1 MIRLKSKD
9 TGMDISCFKHQKNI
23 KLESG
28 NYEISDYPIPNKE
41 QFVTLLKD
49 MEDVE
54 NRMNQINEVLYKT
67 CIDSILFFPTL
78 QDSIL
83 RYLEQVFG
91 DENCWIYYFVCEL
104 EFGKKWQPGMIT
116 DNGKD
121 CKLSTSEELYDFL
134 LENLKK

>member
-1 MIRLKSKD
+1 MIKLKNKD
-9 TGMDISCFKHQKNI
+9 TGMEISCFNHQKKV

-28 NYEISDYPIPNKE
+28 NYEISDYPIPSKE
-41 QFVTLLKD
+41 QFVSLLKD

-54 NRMNQINEVLYKT
+54 NRMNQINEVLHKT

-83 RYLEQVFG
+83 HYLEQVFN
-91 DENCWIYYFVCEL
+91 DENCWIYYFACEV
-104 EFGKKWQPGMIT
+104 EYGKKWESGMVT

-121 CKLSTSEELYDFL
+121 CRLSTAGELYDFL
-134 LENLKK
+134 LENLKH